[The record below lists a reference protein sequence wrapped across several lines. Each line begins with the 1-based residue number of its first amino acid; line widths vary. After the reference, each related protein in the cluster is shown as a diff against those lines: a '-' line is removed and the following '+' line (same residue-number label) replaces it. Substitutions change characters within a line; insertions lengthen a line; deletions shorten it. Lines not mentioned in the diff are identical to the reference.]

1 MRDDEIIALYFA
13 RSERAIAAAQEQY
26 GSYCRTIA
34 RNILGSEGDAEE
46 CVNDTLLRSWNA
58 IPPQRPERLGAFLGA
73 VTRNL
78 ALNRLER
85 NRAEKRGGGQG
96 ELALSELEECLPAP
110 RGVEE
115 ALEERA
121 AVRAIEAFLRAQ
133 PRSRRRIFIR
143 RYWYASPIKEIARD
157 WGYSE
162 SKTAS
167 LLRRMREELK
177 QYLEQEGITL

>member
-1 MRDDEIIALYFA
+1 MRDEEIIALYFA

-26 GSYCRTIA
+26 GSYCRAIA
-34 RNILGSEGDAEE
+34 RNILGSEDDAEE
-46 CVNDTLLRSWNA
+46 CVNDTLLRAWNA
-58 IPPQRPERLGAFLGA
+58 IPPQRPARLGAFLGTIA
-73 VTRNL
+73 RNV

-85 NRAEKRGGGQG
+85 DRAEKRGRGQG

-121 AVRAIEAFLRAQ
+121 AVRAVEAFLRAQ
-133 PRSRRRIFIR
+133 PPSRRRMFIR
-143 RYWYASPIKEIARD
+143 RYWYASPIREIARD

-167 LLRRMREELK
+167 LLRRMRDALK
-177 QYLEQEGITL
+177 KYLEQEGITL